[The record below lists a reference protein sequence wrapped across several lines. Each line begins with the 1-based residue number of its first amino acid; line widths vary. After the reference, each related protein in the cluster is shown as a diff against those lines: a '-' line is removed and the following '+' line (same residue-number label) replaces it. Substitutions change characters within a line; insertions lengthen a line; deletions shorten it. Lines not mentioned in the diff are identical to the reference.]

1 MRSLFHETK
10 AISIVLVLLASMLSE
25 SVKACSCSSSMVDL
39 PVKEMGLGIPDA
51 NYRAVKPDMIFEGIL
66 IARTH
71 DSLRKIRDYRML
83 FEVTDVYKGDC
94 VDTIAVYT
102 NHTGGGCGFWAK
114 EGSYSIIFAEKD
126 DDGTLFTYRSDCY
139 KGANREFR
147 PRRFQ
152 WLRTFLIS
160 LTYKIDG
167 HYSLKQKRNYWGPL
181 NNDPLNEVQSIEYSI
196 LNGKLHGPWILY
208 TRDGKVVESG
218 LYRAGRRRGSWFYRK
233 KIEKGQELVELDY

>member
-25 SVKACSCSSSMVDL
+25 SVKACSCSQSMVGL

-51 NYRAVKPDMIFEGIL
+51 NYRAVDADMIFEGIL
-66 IARTH
+66 IERTH
-71 DSLRKIRDYRML
+71 DSLRRIRDYRML

-102 NHTGGGCGFWAK
+102 NQTEGGCGFKAK
-114 EGSYSIIFAEKD
+114 EGSYSIVFAEKD
-126 DDGTLFTYRSDCY
+126 DDGTWFTYRPDCWQ
-139 KGANREFR
+139 GASQAFL

-160 LTYKIDG
+160 LAYKIDG
-167 HYSLKQKRNYWGPL
+167 QYSLKQKRHYWAPR
-181 NNDPLNEVQSIEYSI
+181 NNNPLNEVQSVEYSI

-218 LYRAGRRRGSWFYRK
+218 LYRAGRRRGTWFYRK